1 MTYTNDYIRREI
13 RGQIL
18 NKGGFTVFWATENM
32 RRARMLD
39 EMHEAGEIIY
49 SDAPFPWINAKLKGQ
64 S

>member
-32 RRARMLD
+32 RRAIEREIL
-39 EMHEAGEIIY
+39 GEIE
-49 SDAPFPWINAKLKGQ
+49 K
-64 S
+64 